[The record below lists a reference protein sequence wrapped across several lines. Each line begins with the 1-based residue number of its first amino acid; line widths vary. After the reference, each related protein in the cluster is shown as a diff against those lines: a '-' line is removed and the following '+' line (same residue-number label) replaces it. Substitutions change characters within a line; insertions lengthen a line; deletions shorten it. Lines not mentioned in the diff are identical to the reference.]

1 MTSPQIKATKKT
13 FFLESLK
20 IIHPAEVKTK
30 GGSDITTTIQ
40 NLRDLTISKN
50 QNPTILQESKTQ
62 IPKEVKAL
70 KRTETSIA
78 DTMMTQISLIA
89 VEEVKGVMISSKRM
103 SANHKVGLEEVKCH
117 KTTLKFMHH
126 KRAEEEEVIGDQTS
140 SKLTHI
146 DQKAEAGVVIGH
158 KTTQNLNRADQ
169 EVEERIGDLKINL
182 VDIETIN
189 EEVNLILNS
198 KEQKRSKFQK
208 KVIL

>member
-1 MTSPQIKATKKT
+1 MIKN
-13 FFLESLK
+13 LK
-20 IIHPAEVKTK
+20 
-30 GGSDITTTIQ
+30 
-40 NLRDLTISKN
+40 DLAISKN
-50 QNPTILQESKTQ
+50 QNLTILQESKTQ
-62 IPKEVKAL
+62 ILKEVKAL

-78 DTMMTQISLIA
+78 DTMMTQISLIE

-126 KRAEEEEVIGDQTS
+126 KKAEEEELIGDQTS

-146 DQKAEAGVVIGH
+146 DQKAGEGVVIGH
-158 KTTQNLNRADQ
+158 KTTLNLNRTDQ
-169 EVEERIGDLKINL
+169 EVEERICGIKINL
-182 VDIETIN
+182 VDIETIS

-208 KVIL
+208 KVNL